1 MEPVIW
7 SLRSN
12 SLHRLK
18 YEIRGVWPHTDNDVS
33 KTLLPPMIV
42 LTSVISNTVY
52 VPYWASDTNKS
63 SC

>member
-52 VPYWASDTNKS
+52 VPY
-63 SC
+63 